1 MDLIVGI
8 EQSKAEEDALMLILT
23 EMEGKSVVLNF
34 QNNVEEYV
42 RSSKPSVVLI
52 GVDPLE
58 KEHLDYVR
66 RLKTHPITREIP
78 VIALV
83 TKEKADENF
92 VLVHKRMGF
101 QDYIVK
107 PLKKPTLETKVND
120 ALLLAKELKPKSG
133 RYVEL
138 ERKNKKAIFSFNSHL
153 TKHVLP
159 ELKTLLS
166 PPFLKS
172 ILSDFVCIDLRNV
185 PDLPP
190 EEAAILEKLLLL
202 FGQKRISLVSGKHMG
217 VLITSTN
224 IQEKAEIFMSMAD
237 FDAYVEK
244 QLEP

>member
-8 EQSKAEEDALMLILT
+8 EQSKAEEEALLLILS
-23 EMEGKSVVLNF
+23 ELGVKSVVLNF

-42 RSSKPSVVLI
+42 RSSKPSIVLI

-58 KEHLDYVR
+58 KSHLDYVR

-92 VLVHKRMGF
+92 LLVYKRMGF
-101 QDYIVK
+101 QDYIQK
-107 PLKKPTLETKVND
+107 PIRKALLETKVSE
-120 ALLLAKELKPKSG
+120 AILAAKELKPKSG

-159 ELKTLLS
+159 ELKSLLT

-172 ILSDFVCIDLRNV
+172 ILGDFVCIDLRNV

-190 EEAAILEKLLLL
+190 EEAAILEKLLFL
-202 FGQKRISLVSGKHMG
+202 FGQKRISLVSGKHLG
-217 VLITSTN
+217 VLIASTN
-224 IQEKAEIFMSMAD
+224 IQEKAEIFMSMTD